1 MLMLSSCQERKK
13 APRPAIGRHWRPMAG
28 RGACVRLSAASMRPK
43 YALLARK
50 KPQRTAR
57 NAMGNQGA
65 VILTV
70 VPKMLMDAGDRRLK
84 QQYVPE
90 SNCDTIQL
98 LAKQA
103 DGKS

>member
-1 MLMLSSCQERKK
+1 
-13 APRPAIGRHWRPMAG
+13 
-28 RGACVRLSAASMRPK
+28 
-43 YALLARK
+43 
-50 KPQRTAR
+50 
-57 NAMGNQGA
+57 MGNQGA